1 MKKLYRSRRDK
12 KLFGLC
18 GGLAE
23 MLNVD
28 ATLLRILL
36 IVITVFSSGALILV
50 YILAGLVVPKE
61 ANPFGGFGPGAGGYN
76 PNGFGSGGYGGWNG
90 GGHQHGS
97 HSNPG
102 SGYGGPY
109 TNPPG
114 QSGANW
120 QQPAASASNIDAM
133 MDDLEKKALRK
144 EIEELRAKLAKHEKG
159 EF

>member
-61 ANPFGGFGPGAGGYN
+61 SNPFGGFGPGFGGYN
-76 PNGFGSGGYGGWNG
+76 PNGFGPGGYNG
-90 GGHQHGS
+90 GNHGA
-97 HSNPG
+97 HSG
-102 SGYGGPY
+102 TGYGGPY

-114 QSGANW
+114 QGGTAGGPIGSS
-120 QQPAASASNIDAM
+120 QH
-133 MDDLEKKALRK
+133 LLRQ
-144 EIEELRAKLAKHEKG
+144 I
-159 EF
+159 

>member
-61 ANPFGGFGPGAGGYN
+61 SNPFGGFGPGTGGYN
-76 PNGFGSGGYGGWNG
+76 PNGFGPGGYNG
-90 GGHQHGS
+90 GNQYGA
-97 HSNPG
+97 HSG
-102 SGYGGPY
+102 TGYGSPY

-114 QSGANW
+114 QGGAAGGANW
-120 QQPAASASNIDAM
+120 QQPASSASNIDAM

>member
-12 KLFGLC
+12 KLFGLR

-61 ANPFGGFGPGAGGYN
+61 SNPFGGFGPGTGGYN
-76 PNGFGSGGYGGWNG
+76 LMALVQVDTMAAINMARILVLVTVARIQTLQDKAEQLVEPIGSSR
-90 GGHQHGS
+90 HLL
-97 HSNPG
+97 PR
-102 SGYGGPY
+102 
-109 TNPPG
+109 
-114 QSGANW
+114 
-120 QQPAASASNIDAM
+120 I
-133 MDDLEKKALRK
+133 
-144 EIEELRAKLAKHEKG
+144 
-159 EF
+159 